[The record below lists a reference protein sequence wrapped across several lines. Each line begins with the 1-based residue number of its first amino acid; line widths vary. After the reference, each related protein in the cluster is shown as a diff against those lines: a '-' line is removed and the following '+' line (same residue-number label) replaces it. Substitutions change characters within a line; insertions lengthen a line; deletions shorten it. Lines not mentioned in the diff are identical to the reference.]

1 MMQSFLNLS
10 ERIQS
15 LEQQENAVATINS
28 TVISGSNAIPALEP
42 LLAGKRQ
49 LLLVTDSN
57 IVGLGA
63 VTQIRNLLTNDGR
76 HVALIDNV
84 PAEPRH
90 HDVSAL
96 LKNVQGLNVEMVIGI
111 GGGSV
116 LDVAKL
122 LSVLCHPES
131 PTLDAMLAGE
141 KPLQRVASVLIP
153 ATAGT
158 GSEATPNAILA
169 IPEQNTKVGII
180 SPALLPDYVALLP
193 ELTTSMPAHS
203 ASSTGIDALCHLI
216 ECFTATVANPVSDN
230 ASLIGLRKLLN
241 HIEISVNEPENLLA
255 KLEMLWASYYGGV
268 AINHAGTHLVHALS
282 YPLGGRYH
290 LPHGV
295 ANAILLAPCMKVI
308 RPFVVDKFALVWD
321 LLPDADSTLS
331 AEEKS
336 RALVEYFATL
346 VKRLNLPDNLATL
359 GVPSTDIPALA
370 DAALNVKRLMNNA
383 PCEVSHEDIQAI
395 YQTLFPELNTKG
407 VNHE

>member
-1 MMQSFLNLS
+1 M
-10 ERIQS
+10 
-15 LEQQENAVATINS
+15 ATINS

-57 IVGLGA
+57 IVRLDA
-63 VTQIRNLLTNDGR
+63 VAHIRALLSNDGR
-76 HVALIDNV
+76 QVTLIDNV
-84 PAEPRH
+84 PAEPGH
-90 HDVSAL
+90 HDVATL
-96 LKNVQGLNVEMVIGI
+96 LESVKGLNVEMVIGI

-131 PTLDAMLAGE
+131 PSLDAMLAGE
-141 KPLQRVASVLIP
+141 KPLHRVASVLIP
-153 ATAGT
+153 TTAGT

-180 SPALLPDYVALLP
+180 APVLLPDYVALLP
-193 ELTTSMPAHS
+193 ELTTSMPAHI

-230 ASLIGLRKLLN
+230 AALIGLQKLLKN
-241 HIEISVNEPENLLA
+241 IETSVNEPNNLLA

-295 ANAILLAPCMKVI
+295 ANAILLAPCMKAI
-308 RPFVVDKFALVWD
+308 RPNVVDKFAQVWD
-321 LLPDADSTLS
+321 LLPDADRTLS

-336 RALVEYFATL
+336 FALVEYFSAL
-346 VKRLNLPDNLATL
+346 VKRLSLPDNLATL

-383 PCEVSHEDIQAI
+383 PRQVSHAEVQGI
-395 YQTLFPELNTKG
+395 YQTLFPG
-407 VNHE
+407 I